1 MEHHTDTISD
11 HAQTVLDL
19 LKRNARGTLNAWDI
33 AAQIE
38 CFDSYCVFE
47 CVVELI
53 VAGHPICIE
62 CCEGRWI
69 SFGESESVGY
79 SYVTYAQDLDETME
93 FVRCHLTDLRR
104 MLCGLEEAKHRLA
117 GTY

>member
-1 MEHHTDTISD
+1 MLVFILKNLQLTF
-11 HAQTVLDL
+11 VLQNNL
-19 LKRNARGTLNAWDI
+19 LDG
-33 AAQIE
+33 
-38 CFDSYCVFE
+38 CVFE

-79 SYVTYAQDLDETME
+79 SYVTCAKNLDETME
-93 FVRCHLTDLRR
+93 CVRCHLTDLRR

-117 GTY
+117 GT

>member
-1 MEHHTDTISD
+1 M
-11 HAQTVLDL
+11 
-19 LKRNARGTLNAWDI
+19 NAWDI

-79 SYVTYAQDLDETME
+79 SYVTCAKNLDETME

-104 MLCGLEEAKHRLA
+104 MLCGLGEAKHRLA
-117 GTY
+117 GT